1 MMDQDIVVFSF
12 FWGGLCAFVC
22 VLFLLL
28 LLQPLFFIN
37 IIPQGIFFN
46 LKHPALS
53 PLEKKFFLFI
63 SSHTQF
69 FFQCFPSSLFLRRK
83 GSRMGVWCGNGKK
96 THLIIFFVNEKK
108 VFFQFANG
116 GVGACACAAR
126 MVLTF
131 FSCFFFLFDQCRFW
145 VIAFRQFTHP
155 RPPSSHALFSP
166 NLWSTRRII
175 IIYCTVCETQKCQN
189 SWRRRLA
196 CN

>member
-1 MMDQDIVVFSF
+1 MMMMMTKKNSNVEKKESNNDGPRYRCVLIFL
-12 FWGGLCAFVC
+12 GGVCAFVC

-131 FSCFFFLFDQCRFW
+131 FSCFFFLFDQCRFG
-145 VIAFRQFTHP
+145 
-155 RPPSSHALFSP
+155 SSLSVSSLTPAPHLRMLSSLLIFGVP
-166 NLWSTRRII
+166 
-175 IIYCTVCETQKCQN
+175 EE
-189 SWRRRLA
+189 
-196 CN
+196 